1 MWRPCM
7 CLHVYVCCLCV
18 TVMQPHFVNFHC
30 KYGKIF
36 SARWGYHPSW
46 SICCRHCAVRT
57 HQRSHIAHRLP
68 LAGLCSTAHSR
79 HFCICTPTALRGQ
92 QGHFSGVFPSAA
104 GNLSVVLLLSHW
116 VVVSFVYQLRRAGLG
131 VEEDR
136 DTGSDHSPRCTS
148 LRSNTG
154 YCHRGSDLPHKGA
167 EPEGI
172 VSSVGDN
179 YIIRTLTSNNSL
191 LFHDV
196 SQYVSTKVIR
206 NWLHMKQTR

>member
-1 MWRPCM
+1 MRLSPV
-7 CLHVYVCCLCV
+7 LEHLLPSLCSSYPSA
-18 TVMQPHFVNFHC
+18 QPH
-30 KYGKIF
+30 
-36 SARWGYHPSW
+36 
-46 SICCRHCAVRT
+46 
-57 HQRSHIAHRLP
+57 
-68 LAGLCSTAHSR
+68 
-79 HFCICTPTALRGQ
+79 CTPAPPGRSLQYCSQPPFLYLHSNSTTRTARTLL
-92 QGHFSGVFPSAA
+92 GVFPSAA

-154 YCHRGSDLPHKGA
+154 YCHRVSDLPHKGA